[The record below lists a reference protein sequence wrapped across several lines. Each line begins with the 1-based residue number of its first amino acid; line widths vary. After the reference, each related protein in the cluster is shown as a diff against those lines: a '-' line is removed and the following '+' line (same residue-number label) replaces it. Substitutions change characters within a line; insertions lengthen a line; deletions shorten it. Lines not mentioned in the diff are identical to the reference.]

1 MVSRI
6 PDVAP
11 AREGLLVI
19 STGPA
24 ADGAGLCLRLAGE
37 ADLYSCS
44 ALEQALAG
52 MVAAG
57 RDVQVDVTAVTFAD
71 VAVTRL
77 LALTAARLG
86 PGRRLVLHGASP
98 AVRRL
103 VGLCWPG
110 LPGLEVTDE

>member
-1 MVSRI
+1 VCLV

-19 STGPA
+19 STMPSW
-24 ADGAGLCLRLAGE
+24 DGAGLCLRLAGE
-37 ADLYSCS
+37 ADLS
-44 ALEQALAG
+44 ACGALQQALAQ
-52 MVAAG
+52 VAASG
-57 RDVQVDVTAVTFAD
+57 GDVHVDLAAVTFAD

-86 PGRRLVLHGASP
+86 PGRSLVLRGASP
-98 AVRRL
+98 AIRRL

-110 LPGLEVTDE
+110 LPGLEVIDG

>member
-1 MVSRI
+1 VSLV

-19 STGPA
+19 STVPA
-24 ADGAGLCLRLAGE
+24 RDGAGECLRLAGE
-37 ADLYSCS
+37 ADLYSCG

-52 MVAAG
+52 LAAAG
-57 RDVQVDVTAVTFAD
+57 GDVQVDVTAVTFAD
-71 VAVTRL
+71 VAVTRV

-86 PGRRLVLHGASP
+86 PGRTLVLHGASP

>member
-1 MVSRI
+1 M
-6 PDVAP
+6 AP
-11 AREGLLVI
+11 RY
-19 STGPA
+19 P
-24 ADGAGLCLRLAGE
+24 
-37 ADLYSCS
+37 
-44 ALEQALAG
+44 ALARVIRRCRKAAPG
-52 MVAAG
+52 RWCRPATRAYHAGSFNVIATWMVAAG

-86 PGRRLVLHGASP
+86 PGRRLVLYGASP